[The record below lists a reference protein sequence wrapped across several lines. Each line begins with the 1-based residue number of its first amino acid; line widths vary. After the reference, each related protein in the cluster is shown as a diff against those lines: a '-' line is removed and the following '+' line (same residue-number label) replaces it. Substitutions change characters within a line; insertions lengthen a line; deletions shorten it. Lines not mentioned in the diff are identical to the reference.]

1 MKYNDFTQQKA
12 EIRAKLK
19 QIRASIPK
27 HDRLTHSKIITQ
39 KNLELDEIKAA
50 LHIFIYISYASEVDT
65 HELIN
70 TLLEQGKMLAVPK
83 IINAETMIA
92 TAFTDWETLIPDNLG
107 ILTPANVTPYP
118 EPIDIV
124 VTPGLG
130 FTPAGYRIGYG
141 RGYYDNWF
149 AEHPVKHKIALAF
162 EAQILDELPINEFD
176 IPVDKIITE
185 DQIINIQHL

>member
-1 MKYNDFTQQKA
+1 MKYNDLTEQKA
-12 EIRAKLK
+12 EIRAKLRH
-19 QIRASIPK
+19 IRASIPK

-39 KNLELDEIKAA
+39 KILELDETKTA
-50 LHIFIYISYASEVDT
+50 LHVFIYISYTSEVDT
-65 HELIN
+65 HDLIN
-70 TLLEQGKMLAVPK
+70 TLLEQGKKLAVPK

-92 TAFTDWETLIPDNLG
+92 TAFTDWEALIPDKLG
-107 ILTPANVTPYP
+107 ILTPANAIPYP
-118 EPIDIV
+118 EPIDNV

-141 RGYYDNWF
+141 RGYYDKWF
-149 AEHPVKHKIALAF
+149 AKHPVQHKIALAF